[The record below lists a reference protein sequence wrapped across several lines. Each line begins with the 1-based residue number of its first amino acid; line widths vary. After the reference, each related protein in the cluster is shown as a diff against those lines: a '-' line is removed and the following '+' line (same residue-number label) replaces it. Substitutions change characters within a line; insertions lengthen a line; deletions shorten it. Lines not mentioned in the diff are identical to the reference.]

1 MHLLIAREAVDAHL
15 SVAGDLIDPDKS
27 LSDKARAGANAGVF
41 YAKWLPRL
49 IAGPGQLPR
58 SYAEFHPPGHLDLAT
73 HLRYVER
80 GARRLARSTFYA
92 MSRWQGRMETK
103 QGFLGR
109 IVDIGAELF
118 AMSAACVR
126 AEWLR
131 ADGDHGREAYQL
143 ADAFCRQSRLRVEE
157 LFGRLWSNTDELDR
171 RVVKQVLSGAY
182 EWLEEGVVDPSGEGA
197 WIADAT
203 PGPSRTENVRRPF
216 R

>member
-1 MHLLIAREAVDAHL
+1 MDL
-15 SVAGDLIDPDKS
+15 SG
-27 LSDKARAGANAGVF
+27 
-41 YAKWLPRL
+41 
-49 IAGPGQLPR
+49 
-58 SYAEFHPPGHLDLAT
+58 

-80 GARRLARSTFYA
+80 TSRKLARSTFYA

-126 AEWLR
+126 AELLR
-131 ADGDHGREAYQL
+131 SQGDHGREAYQL
-143 ADAFCRQSRLRVEE
+143 ADAFCRQARIRIEE
-157 LFGRLWSNTDELDR
+157 LFDRLWANTDDLDR
-171 RVVKQVLSGAY
+171 KVVKGVLSGTY
-182 EWLEEGVVDPSGEGA
+182 TWLEQGIVDPSGDGP

-203 PGPSRTENVRRPF
+203 PGPSERENVHRPI